1 MYVAVLGWQI
11 LNGLVLLSRYCTRLH
26 LWHKYKTFSYP
37 FCQTIIP
44 RDNQTLLRNS
54 MLPLALTL
62 ASLAIS
68 VSGSNA
74 NSSCPEVIVETSTI
88 DEASTV
94 YGELQYSTLSETL
107 TFETTLA
114 NYTRT
119 TTLTRTPDAHTIT
132 KTTGTSTALDP
143 TSTTYTYECTSN
155 STM

>member
-1 MYVAVLGWQI
+1 
-11 LNGLVLLSRYCTRLH
+11 
-26 LWHKYKTFSYP
+26 
-37 FCQTIIP
+37 
-44 RDNQTLLRNS
+44 

-62 ASLAIS
+62 AGLVIS
-68 VSGSNA
+68 VSGRSA
-74 NSSCPEVIVETSTI
+74 NSSCPEVNVETSTI

-94 YGELQYSTLSETL
+94 YGDVQYSTLSETL

-132 KTTGTSTALDP
+132 TTTGTSTALDP

-155 STM
+155 STV